1 MSQTHNYISHLP
13 SKLRLELWKR
23 IDRHLQKGDIL
34 ITNDQFFRVMEKD
47 FFRLV
52 KVKASPKIRQ
62 ALYEMIAHVNE
73 QYSDKYMA
81 FGIRNAVKD
90 YLGQMLHRL
99 EEDGP
104 EVVEEARQRL
114 KRMVKEGRSAFFLES
129 IGVEVGPKGVTHS
142 VEKAIEKALEVKT
155 EVVAVSPQQAKT
167 KARRKGAELV
177 EVNVSDAALA
187 AEAAAEGAIQVP
199 LPDEKE
205 SAERTK
211 HMAAREAE
219 IAEEEMS
226 RARGHL
232 DAYKDQDLL
241 DDDDVAAL
249 QALYGIDDQL
259 AAGEIDKEEAERQR
273 GKIDS
278 KVRERVETKL
288 KAAIDYSVNF
298 INAFEGL
305 KRLPNERDGVLK
317 TLIFHKHLV
326 MAEDLETDMG
336 PLVGDLESDELALES
351 LSKIMERRDHEARML
366 SANLPPYRYVMG
378 KGKIAN
384 LVIEEGFVEE
394 LRTLE
399 REELSDRLNSGEVE
413 TRVKPAADIRCMV
426 ALISQIIELTP
437 VHLAIRR
444 LLIRQEITKLY
455 TSMSDGKSGRQK
467 VSHFLSQRMP
477 RLYPNMSDEENA
489 AISEECENIM
499 AEIDADR
506 EKGNKKEEMRVYRV

>member
-1 MSQTHNYISHLP
+1 MSQSHNFINHLP

-23 IDRHLQKGDIL
+23 VDRHLQKGEIL
-34 ITNDQFFRVMEKD
+34 ITNEQFFRVMEKE
-47 FFRLV
+47 FLRLV
-52 KVKASPKIRQ
+52 KVRASPKIRQ

-99 EEDGP
+99 KDDGP
-104 EVVEEARQRL
+104 EVVEETRKRL
-114 KRMVKEGRSAFFLES
+114 QRMVKEGRAAFFLES

-142 VEKAIEKALEVKT
+142 IEKAIEKALEVKR
-155 EVVAVSPQQAKT
+155 EEIVAVEPARS
-167 KARRKGAELV
+167 KARRKGAQLV
-177 EVNVSDAALA
+177 GVNISEAALA
-187 AEAAAEGAIQVP
+187 AEAAAEGPIQVP

-205 SAERTK
+205 AAERTK

-219 IAEEEMS
+219 IAGEELQ
-226 RARGHL
+226 RARGYL
-232 DAYKDQDLL
+232 DAYQEQDLL

-249 QALYGIDDQL
+249 QALYGIEDRL
-259 AAGEIDKEEAERQR
+259 AAGEIDKEEAERLR

-278 KVRERVETKL
+278 KVRERVAGKL
-288 KAAIDYSVNF
+288 RAAVDYSVNF

-305 KRLPNERDGVLK
+305 KRLPQERDGVLK

-326 MAEDLETDMG
+326 MAEDIETDMG
-336 PLVGDLESDELALES
+336 PLVSDLETEAGALES

-378 KGKIAN
+378 RGKIAN

-399 REELSDRLNSGEVE
+399 REELSDRLNSGEIE

-426 ALISQIIELTP
+426 ALISQVIELTP

-444 LLIRQEITKLY
+444 LLIRQEITRLY
-455 TSMSDGKSGRQK
+455 SSMSDGKNGRQK
-467 VSHFLSQRMP
+467 VNHFLGQRMP
-477 RLYPNMSDEENA
+477 RLYPNMSPEESS
-489 AISEECENIM
+489 AIAEESEKIM
-499 AEIDADR
+499 AGIDADR
-506 EKGNKKEEMRVYRV
+506 AKAQKKEEMRVYRV